1 MSHDDARRAAEEEE
15 LRRNPRE
22 GLWSAG
28 DIEAER
34 AERAERA
41 EKAAQSA
48 ETGNASKAEGV
59 AESAGEASAA
69 EPAGTAQPRKRALPK
84 SHVSQTL
91 WLLIA
96 LVIIAGIVGMLF

>member
-34 AERAERA
+34 AERAE
-41 EKAAQSA
+41 KAAQPA
-48 ETGNASKAEGV
+48 ETGKVSKADSV
-59 AESAGEASAA
+59 AESAGEAGAA
-69 EPAGTAQPRKRALPK
+69 EPAGTARPRKRALPK